1 MPFTTVAF
9 FKDGANS
16 TLDAIQPVADEH
28 VTVSGND
35 LTVPELNHIVY
46 VAASG
51 VDASRVQLQ
60 APSLRRLWLEDI
72 GEMGN
77 GGLLGAVNHIGV
89 DYREDPLPL
98 EVSEKLNVYTIH
110 TSDMYVMINL
120 ADGAISPVHGDIR
133 TIKATTTLALKEG
146 QWVHGTL
153 SFAQTLPAGRYQVV
167 GFRAVGTGGRY
178 QVVGFR
184 AVGTGVMAAR
194 LVFVGYTW
202 RPGVPGV
209 SSLVEPGD
217 EIFRRGKFGVFGEFE
232 FDQPPSIDILG
243 DRDEASATEKEF
255 YLDLIQ
261 IRAGR

>member
-153 SFAQTLPAGRYQVV
+153 SFAQTLPAGRYH
-167 GFRAVGTGGRY
+167 
-178 QVVGFR
+178 
-184 AVGTGVMAAR
+184 
-194 LVFVGYTW
+194 VGYTW

>member
-1 MPFTTVAF
+1 
-9 FKDGANS
+9 
-16 TLDAIQPVADEH
+16 
-28 VTVSGND
+28 
-35 LTVPELNHIVY
+35 
-46 VAASG
+46 
-51 VDASRVQLQ
+51 
-60 APSLRRLWLEDI
+60 
-72 GEMGN
+72 MGN

-167 GFRAVGTGGRY
+167 GFRAVGTG
-178 QVVGFR
+178 
-184 AVGTGVMAAR
+184 VMAAR

-232 FDQPPSIDILG
+232 FDHEHRYFRRPRRSLCYGEGVLPRPNPD
-243 DRDEASATEKEF
+243 
-255 YLDLIQ
+255 
-261 IRAGR
+261 